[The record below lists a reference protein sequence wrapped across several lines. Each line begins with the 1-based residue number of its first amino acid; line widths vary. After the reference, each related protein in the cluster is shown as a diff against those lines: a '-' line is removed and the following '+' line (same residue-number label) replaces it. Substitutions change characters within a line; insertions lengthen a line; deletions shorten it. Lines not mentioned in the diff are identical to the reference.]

1 MSLGDDSPSMTPP
14 PPPPKSI
21 DELPGRSRIPNTL
34 RHPAHVHTAESMR
47 EHGGLDA
54 YTQHVREW
62 WAWRKDQSV
71 TQRKD
76 RTLLLSG
83 LVRVLSQSDD
93 HDWASAIPQGLFL
106 AAARAAGKKVHEQ
119 PRVRGDPGSRAR
131 LRALVANALL
141 ATLSVADGCTYK
153 TVRGGTP
160 EGAVCT

>member
-1 MSLGDDSPSMTPP
+1 
-14 PPPPKSI
+14 
-21 DELPGRSRIPNTL
+21 
-34 RHPAHVHTAESMR
+34 MR

-93 HDWASAIPQGLFL
+93 HDWASALPQGLFL

-141 ATLSVADGCTYK
+141 ATLSVAERDAECERLLFHGGVCDPMCMSTRVIDRL
-153 TVRGGTP
+153 VRCVGWSPWWTRS
-160 EGAVCT
+160 A